1 MSEEAEVIEPTP
13 VVNINGTAYDPEEL
27 DQDQRYLILHIQD
40 LDQQIRPV
48 QMRLEQ
54 LQAARESMV
63 QGLIQSVEADTEASE
78 VGEAVVDYLS
88 IVCAIVTCASAIA
101 AITPSKRDDAVVAA
115 WKSRVMKLVDLCALN
130 FGYSKDLR

>member
-1 MSEEAEVIEPTP
+1 MT
-13 VVNINGTAYDPEEL
+13 
-27 DQDQRYLILHIQD
+27 
-40 LDQQIRPV
+40 
-48 QMRLEQ
+48 
-54 LQAARESMV
+54 
-63 QGLIQSVEADTEASE
+63 
-78 VGEAVVDYLS
+78 VVDYLS